1 MLFLIKINK
10 QKGQNMKLKYVKAGR
25 QYEDRYEL
33 WVITR
38 DYKNHNIEITENTS
52 KSISD
57 ESWHYRMMA
66 EDNSSC
72 LLVGEIRGFTDWNND
87 RSWRAYIYDG
97 MGDWEKYDHACYEEL
112 HKHYNSLSE
121 EKELLED
128 AFMTNGVSYL

>member
-1 MLFLIKINK
+1 
-10 QKGQNMKLKYVKAGR
+10 MKLKYVKAGS

-38 DYKNHNIEITENTS
+38 DYKNHNIEIPENTS

-87 RSWRAYIYDG
+87 RSWRAYTYDG
-97 MGDWEKYDHACYEEL
+97 IGGWENYDYTCYEEL
-112 HKHYNSLSE
+112 HKHYHTLSE

-128 AFMTNGVSYL
+128 AFMANGVSYL